1 MVINFINHFYL
12 ERYCIADAVS
22 SDYGTFV
29 WPNTD
34 SGVTVTI
41 LCPNGPNGE
50 VAVRTCTENG
60 TWNSTNAT
68 KCLTTVSRGFRRLS
82 MVNNPFIL

>member
-1 MVINFINHFYL
+1 M
-12 ERYCIADAVS
+12 
-22 SDYGTFV
+22 

-50 VAVRTCTENG
+50 VAVRICTENG
-60 TWNSTNAT
+60 IWNSTNAT
-68 KCLTTVSRGFRRLS
+68 KCLTAVASGFRRLS
-82 MVNNPFIL
+82 IVNNPFIL

>member
-1 MVINFINHFYL
+1 MVIYQSFYL
-12 ERYCIADAVS
+12 EGYCVAETVS
-22 SDYGTFV
+22 CDYGTFV

-34 SGVTVTI
+34 LGKTVTI

-50 VAVRTCTENG
+50 VAVRTCTDNG

-68 KCLTTVSRGFRRLS
+68 KCLTTVSSGFRRLS
-82 MVNNPFIL
+82 MVSNLFIL

>member
-1 MVINFINHFYL
+1 MVIYQSFYL
-12 ERYCIADAVS
+12 EGYCVADTVS

-34 SGVTVTI
+34 LGGTITI

-68 KCLTTVSRGFRRLS
+68 KCLTTVSSGFRRLS
-82 MVNNPFIL
+82 MVSNPFIL